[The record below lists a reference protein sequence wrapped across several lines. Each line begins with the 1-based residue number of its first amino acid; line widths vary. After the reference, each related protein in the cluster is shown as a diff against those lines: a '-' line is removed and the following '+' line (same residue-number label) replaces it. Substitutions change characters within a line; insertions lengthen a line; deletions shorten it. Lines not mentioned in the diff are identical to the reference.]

1 MIDFTNSLTIPTSEG
16 RLLQAP
22 PPRAGLLALPAP
34 VPPITGFLAEGVRLP
49 VIEIKESIPLLLTQ
63 SEIEAYLKQKTGFRN
78 LAEINA
84 HFDARMEEHKQRYH
98 ERLMQ
103 HPAYRQW
110 VADRRV
116 S

>member
-1 MIDFTNSLTIPTSEG
+1 MITVSD
-16 RLLQAP
+16 
-22 PPRAGLLALPAP
+22 
-34 VPPITGFLAEGVRLP
+34 V
-49 VIEIKESIPLLLTQ
+49 
-63 SEIEAYLKQKTGFRN
+63 EAYLKQKTGFRN

-84 HFDARMEEHKQRYH
+84 HFDARMEETKRRYQ